1 MLANI
6 KKVYLQVGNNPK
18 NGNKIGVPAQTMFKI
33 FIEIVLNL
41 IATYQDIY
49 LKFIQYKYKSKF
61 RIQINKIL
69 S

>member
-18 NGNKIGVPAQTMFKI
+18 KGNKIGVPAQTMFKI

-49 LKFIQYKYKSKF
+49 LKFIQYKYKSMF
-61 RIQINKIL
+61 RIQIDKIL